1 MGNNLKKN
9 EEASANYSVVSYSL
23 QLYGLYPTRLLCPW
37 NSPSKNSGVGCHS
50 FRGIFLT
57 QGSNPGLPHCRQILY
72 CLSHQ
77 GSPNHWKRVDT
88 CICVTMWSY
97 LLHSMWDLNSLTRNQ
112 THVPCIARQILNNRT
127 TREIP
132 HHLFFFFKFMESH
145 TLNLYLFLAV
155 LDLPC
160 CSWAFSSW
168 GKWGPLST
176 CQCSG
181 FSLQWLLL

>member
-1 MGNNLKKN
+1 MGLELTVFYLCIYFKCQRLNIFLLFMYL
-9 EEASANYSVVSYSL
+9 AVS
-23 QLYGLYPTRLLCPW
+23 GLGCGTPDLHCVLCDL
-37 NSPSKNSGVGCHS
+37 S
-50 FRGIFLT
+50 FRHTDSL
-57 QGSNPGLPHCRQILY
+57 LVVCRL
-72 CLSHQ
+72 CSC
-77 GSPNHWKRVDT
+77 G
-88 CICVTMWSY
+88 MWSY

-145 TLNLYLFLAV
+145 TLNLYLFLAL